1 MGRAERIAKVSEPAT
16 YQDVLDAPPHMV
28 AELVAGKLHTQP
40 RPAKRHVWARSVM
53 GIEIGASF
61 GRGMGGSGGWLII
74 DQPELHLGGDVVVSD
89 IAGWRRE
96 TMSEVME
103 GEYFTHAPDW
113 VCEVLSPLTRQFD
126 QGEKRAVYAR
136 EKVRHLWFLD
146 PDAKSLEAFELRN
159 GLWVLLETLVD
170 DAPVSLPPFDAISF
184 PLDALWPE
192 TMTSAAEDGENA

>member
-28 AELVAGKLHTQP
+28 AELVDGKLHIQP

-103 GEYFTHAPDW
+103 GEYFTQAPDW

-126 QGEKRAVYAR
+126 QGEKRAVYVR

-170 DAPVSLPPFDAISF
+170 DAPVLLPPFDAISF

-192 TMTSAAEDGENA
+192 TMTSGAEDGENA